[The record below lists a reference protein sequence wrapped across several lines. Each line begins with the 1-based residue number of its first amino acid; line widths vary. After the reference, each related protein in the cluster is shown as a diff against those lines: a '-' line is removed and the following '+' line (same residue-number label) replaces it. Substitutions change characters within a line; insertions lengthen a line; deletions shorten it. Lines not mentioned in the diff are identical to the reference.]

1 MGVNVTTQAS
11 AADPAITETIADFA
25 LSASLASLS
34 GDVKRESVRTVVNW
48 IGCALGGAPT
58 STVDAAVKGLQS
70 YASPGHCRVI
80 GRRERFDAPAA
91 AMVNCLASAAHAFDD
106 THLATITHPTGPVI
120 SALLAVAEAQTV
132 SGEELLTALMIGM
145 EIECRLSAVI
155 VAPGAGSSGGWYITG
170 VTGSIGAA
178 AAVGRVLGLDRAA
191 MVSALGL
198 AAAQSCG
205 TRGTHASMACAY
217 VPAIAAQAGFTAA
230 MLARAGFECGPAAV
244 AGRNGVVE
252 VIAPQADH
260 AAICR
265 DFGKHW
271 EVLGN
276 AYKPYPCGIVIHSA
290 IDACL
295 ELARKHRPKP
305 DEIEEVAF
313 DVTPG
318 ALALCW
324 RKLPNSE
331 LEAQVS
337 LFHWL
342 AATLIHGEA
351 TIAQAQLACIQ
362 DPRVRELQSR
372 LTATSNP
379 ALAIDQAR
387 AVMRMRDGTTHS
399 ISIEHGVGSL
409 VKPMSDDE
417 LSAKFLSQAR
427 GVLPDDTVAELLSAS
442 WDVRALDDVTRLLA
456 LGALVC
462 HRRIA

>member
-1 MGVNVTTQAS
+1 MNIRAAAQS
-11 AADPAITETIADFA
+11 SPADPAITHAIAGFA
-25 LSASLASLS
+25 LSASFADLP
-34 GDVKRESVRTVVNW
+34 GEVQRESVRTVVNW
-48 IGCALGGAPT
+48 VGCALGGAPT
-58 STVDAAVKGLQS
+58 PTVEAAIRGLQS
-70 YASPGHCRVI
+70 YTSPGRCRVI
-80 GRRERFDAPAA
+80 GRRERFDAPGAA
-91 AMVNCLASAAHAFDD
+91 VINCLASAAHAFDD

-120 SALLAVAEAQTV
+120 SALLALAETKPI
-132 SGEELLTALMIGM
+132 SGEDFLAALMIGM
-145 EIECRLSAVI
+145 EIECRLSTTM
-155 VAPGAGSSGGWYITG
+155 VAPGSGASGGWYITG

-178 AAVGRVLGLDRAA
+178 AAVGRVLGLDARQ

-230 MLARAGFECGPAAV
+230 MLAQAGFECGPAAV

-252 VIAPQADH
+252 VIAPKADH

-265 DFGKHW
+265 DFGRHW
-271 EVLGN
+271 DVRGN

-295 ELARKHRPKP
+295 ELVRRHRPDP
-305 DEIEEVAF
+305 DAIESVAF

-324 RKLPNSE
+324 RKLPDTE

-337 LFHWL
+337 LYHWL
-342 AATLIHGEA
+342 AATLVAGEA
-351 TIAQAQLACIQ
+351 TVAQAQLACIR
-362 DPRVRELQSR
+362 DARVRDLQSR
-372 LTATSNP
+372 LTATADP

-387 AVMRMRDGTTHS
+387 ATMRMRDGTTHS
-399 ISIEHGVGSL
+399 VGIEHGVGSL

-427 GVLPDDTVAELLSAS
+427 GVLAEDRAKELLAAS
-442 WDVRALDDVTRLLA
+442 WNARGLDNVVQLLT
-456 LGALVC
+456 LGA
-462 HRRIA
+462 AQTGEEK